1 MNNQEV
7 LQLMTISF
15 ILMTLMFDS
24 WMILKGEIRCWS
36 LWDKRVKGSV
46 YQVVIVVNWFHIACS
61 YGYNDIL
68 SSLDEIW
75 SVLTS
80 L

>member
-1 MNNQEV
+1 MEDTERRNRMLV
-7 LQLMTISF
+7 T
-15 ILMTLMFDS
+15 
-24 WMILKGEIRCWS
+24 
-36 LWDKRVKGSV
+36 LWDRRVKGSV
-46 YQVVIVVNWFHIACS
+46 YQIVIVVNWFRIACS

>member
-1 MNNQEV
+1 MLV
-7 LQLMTISF
+7 T
-15 ILMTLMFDS
+15 
-24 WMILKGEIRCWS
+24 
-36 LWDKRVKGSV
+36 LWDRRVKGSV
-46 YQVVIVVNWFHIACS
+46 YQIIIVVNWFCITCS

>member
-1 MNNQEV
+1 MLV
-7 LQLMTISF
+7 T
-15 ILMTLMFDS
+15 
-24 WMILKGEIRCWS
+24 